1 MWHMMSNNQ
10 SETQTDQER
19 VQRYQ
24 TISRDYEA
32 LDKAI
37 DTLIM
42 KYDGASKNMPDDV
55 LDQYR
60 EMARRRRDLHNEML
74 ILEQVL
80 FDDEG

>member
-24 TISRDYEA
+24 AISRDYEA

>member
-1 MWHMMSNNQ
+1 MMSNNQ

-24 TISRDYEA
+24 AISRDYEA